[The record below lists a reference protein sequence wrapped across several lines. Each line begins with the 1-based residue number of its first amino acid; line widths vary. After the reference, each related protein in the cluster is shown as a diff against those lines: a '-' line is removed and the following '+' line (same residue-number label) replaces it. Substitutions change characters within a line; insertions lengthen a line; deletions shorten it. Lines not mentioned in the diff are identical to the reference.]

1 MPNMITLSNG
11 NKISL
16 ETVDAAME
24 EYTKKHPEPEPEP
37 EKYVFQ
43 AGDVVVNSFGRKRVI
58 VKLREELVPINVE
71 TGNVYFA
78 ERGQSAFEK
87 QKYRKIGVLSDY
99 IK

>member
-24 EYTKKHPEPEPEP
+24 EYTKKHPEPEPE
-37 EKYVFQ
+37 KYVFQ
-43 AGDVVVNSFGRKRVI
+43 AGDVVVGSLGRKRVI

-78 ERGQSAFEK
+78 ERGQPAFEK
-87 QKYRKIGVLSDY
+87 QKYRKVGVLSDY